1 MTVVGQFGR
10 ALGSAIWLLCLASLI
25 EAGCSRPVGL
35 HGDDSTAQSGQRQAP
50 FQDGTGTSSAKPT
63 LTPVEEHSAIPE
75 NFLPFR
81 DDQNLPAGTLL
92 TVRLK
97 DPISAENPGATG
109 TFEAVVDEP
118 LLVDGNTLIPRGASV
133 AGRVESAR
141 AFKAKSRGYVRLV
154 LDSIDIAGPILCGY
168 ERIDETTLV
177 ESARTKAQS
186 HLLAISGRR
195 SLGEAVTDVLATD
208 SLKAAITG
216 TPKIQAAVK
225 G

>member
-1 MTVVGQFGR
+1 MGR
-10 ALGSAIWLLCLASLI
+10 FPKPMGPAIWLLCLAALI

-35 HGDDSTAQSGQRQAP
+35 QSDDSTAQSGQRQAP
-50 FQDGTGTSSAKPT
+50 FQEGTGTAPAKPT

-75 NFLPFR
+75 SFLPFR

-97 DPISAENPGATG
+97 DPISVENPVVAG

-141 AFKAKSRGYVRLV
+141 AFKAKRSRGYVRLV
-154 LDSIDIAGPILCGY
+154 LDSIDI
-168 ERIDETTLV
+168 
-177 ESARTKAQS
+177 
-186 HLLAISGRR
+186 SGRDLPVQTS
-195 SLGEAVTDVLATD
+195 SLFARGNLD
-208 SLKAAITG
+208 SSPNAPADGSAGVIH
-216 TPKIQAAVK
+216 IEK
-225 G
+225 GRRLTFRLTEPVYVASQRPIPAH